1 VIERSPGV
9 FATGRVDLGRLA
21 EQEPQDVQVMHAH
34 VGERE
39 PIVLLE
45 KHLPVRD
52 GMQVDLCED
61 DRAQTTAIQNLL
73 EQS

>member
-1 VIERSPGV
+1 
-9 FATGRVDLGRLA
+9 
-21 EQEPQDVQVMHAH
+21 MHAH